1 MIIPITFTHTRNL
14 PPIHIEVRTC
24 DVFSHAQLTSVK
36 KELEDRI
43 RAVIAELVADRE

>member
-1 MIIPITFTHTRNL
+1 MIIPIVFVHKRNIS
-14 PPIHIEVRTC
+14 PIHIEVRTC
-24 DVFSHAQLTSVK
+24 DVFSHAQLTPVK